1 MKWNNVPLP
10 EAHLAGLAIGTVLQ
24 ILFSKCL
31 FSSQYIGHILG
42 WPLLSVGIGLCIWSV
57 FEAKEMNIAN
67 PYALLKS
74 GPYGF
79 SRNPMY
85 VGWALVY
92 LGITCIANSVWI
104 LAAVPVVSIYIHLV
118 EIRNEERLLDERFG
132 DEYKEYR
139 KQVRRYL

>member
-10 EAHLAGLAIGTVLQ
+10 QAHLAGLAFGTTLQ
-24 ILFSKCL
+24 ILISKHL

-42 WPLLSVGIGLCIWSV
+42 WPLLSVGIGLCIWSI

-67 PYALLKS
+67 PNALLRR
-74 GPYGF
+74 GPYSF

-92 LGITCIANSVWI
+92 LGIACIANSVWI
-104 LAAVPVVSIYIHLV
+104 LATVPVVFAYIHLV
-118 EIRNEERLLDERFG
+118 DIRKEERLLDERFQ
-132 DEYKEYR
+132 DEYREYR
-139 KQVRRYL
+139 K